1 MRLTF
6 NGGSQDLSSFTLSS
20 VEPTPTNQ
28 APVVEVGIE
37 DFTLTEGEAIDF
49 SLPDDAF
56 ADSDGDSLTYTA
68 SGLPA
73 GISMSPEGVFSG
85 TASSAGSFDII
96 VTASD
101 GQDSVQTEFTLAVE
115 EAPVDDGQ
123 QAFTTSGDPWQ
134 VGSDFTLEA
143 ANYDEGGQ
151 DVAYNDA
158 DADQIGTAVRPGD
171 GVDIVGNGDAIG
183 WIDDGEWVEY
193 TLNIAQDG
201 TYDLSFLSA
210 LGDGSGSQRSITA
223 SFTKGDG
230 TPYASSGAV
239 VIAPTGGWG
248 DYQPTDPT
256 QVALEAGEQVMRLTF
271 NGGSQDLASFSLA
284 RDGQQAFNAGST
296 PWLVDAENGLAL
308 EAAQFD
314 EGGQDVA
321 YNDADAVQIGSDFR
335 PDEGVDIVGQGEAI
349 GWVDEDEW
357 VEYTINVEQAGSHTL
372 SFVTSSPNDG
382 RTITAA
388 VEKDGVFYGESMATV
403 PNSGDWGTYVDGPSV
418 TLDLEA
424 GVQVLRLTF
433 NGGSQDLASFQLSR
447 DPDVSAASMSTMEMM
462 AMADMNDDAASQE
475 EVVAMSDDVGLS
487 GVQEND
493 QGALL

>member
-1 MRLTF
+1 
-6 NGGSQDLSSFTLSS
+6 
-20 VEPTPTNQ
+20 
-28 APVVEVGIE
+28 
-37 DFTLTEGEAIDF
+37 
-49 SLPDDAF
+49 
-56 ADSDGDSLTYTA
+56 
-68 SGLPA
+68 
-73 GISMSPEGVFSG
+73 
-85 TASSAGSFDII
+85 
-96 VTASD
+96 
-101 GQDSVQTEFTLAVE
+101 
-115 EAPVDDGQ
+115 
-123 QAFTTSGDPWQ
+123 
-134 VGSDFTLEA
+134 
-143 ANYDEGGQ
+143 
-151 DVAYNDA
+151 
-158 DADQIGTAVRPGD
+158 
-171 GVDIVGNGDAIG
+171 
-183 WIDDGEWVEY
+183 
-193 TLNIAQDG
+193 
-201 TYDLSFLSA
+201 
-210 LGDGSGSQRSITA
+210 
-223 SFTKGDG
+223 
-230 TPYASSGAV
+230 
-239 VIAPTGGWG
+239 
-248 DYQPTDPT
+248 
-256 QVALEAGEQVMRLTF
+256 
-271 NGGSQDLASFSLA
+271 
-284 RDGQQAFNAGST
+284 
-296 PWLVDAENGLAL
+296 
-308 EAAQFD
+308 
-314 EGGQDVA
+314 
-321 YNDADAVQIGSDFR
+321 VQIGSDFR